1 MRLRSP
7 KLRGAAVCKRYF
19 FRAWQISGSVPGWLG
34 ASTSKPASSATSSHD
49 RINEMSSSQ
58 RISSTREWW
67 ANRRHEFT
75 LFASAVVIEEA
86 LRGDPE
92 YAKARMGIIEQL
104 RLADVT
110 RAARALAAQLLLE
123 AALPPKANAD
133 ALHISIAAVNGIDNL
148 LTWNCTHLANAS
160 ILPRVNEICRAA
172 GFEPPYVS
180 TPEELMVG

>member
-1 MRLRSP
+1 M
-7 KLRGAAVCKRYF
+7 AAHQ
-19 FRAWQISGSVPGWLG
+19 QI
-34 ASTSKPASSATSSHD
+34 
-49 RINEMSSSQ
+49 
-58 RISSTREWW
+58 TREWW

-75 LFASAVVIEEA
+75 LFGSAVVIEEA

-92 YAKARMGIIEQL
+92 YANARMGIIEQL

-160 ILPRVNEICRAA
+160 ILPRVNEICRVA

>member
-1 MRLRSP
+1 MTRSVYLETSVISYLVARP
-7 KLRGAAVCKRYF
+7 NQRDLVVAAH
-19 FRAWQISGSVPGWLG
+19 QEI
-34 ASTSKPASSATSSHD
+34 
-49 RINEMSSSQ
+49 
-58 RISSTREWW
+58 TREWW

-92 YAKARMGIIEQL
+92 YAKARMNIIEQL

-110 RAARALAAQLLLE
+110 RDARALAAQLLLE

-133 ALHISIAAVNGIDNL
+133 ALHISVAAVNGIDNL

>member
-1 MRLRSP
+1 MARSVYLETSVISYLVARP
-7 KLRGAAVCKRYF
+7 NQRDLIVAAHQ
-19 FRAWQISGSVPGWLG
+19 QI
-34 ASTSKPASSATSSHD
+34 
-49 RINEMSSSQ
+49 
-58 RISSTREWW
+58 TREWW

-92 YAKARMGIIEQL
+92 YAMARMSIIEQL

-148 LTWNCTHLANAS
+148 LT
-160 ILPRVNEICRAA
+160 
-172 GFEPPYVS
+172 
-180 TPEELMVG
+180 

>member
-1 MRLRSP
+1 VYLETSVISYLVARPNQRDLRV
-7 KLRGAAVCKRYF
+7 AAHQ
-19 FRAWQISGSVPGWLG
+19 QI
-34 ASTSKPASSATSSHD
+34 
-49 RINEMSSSQ
+49 
-58 RISSTREWW
+58 TRDWW
-67 ANRRHEFT
+67 ANCRHQFT

-86 LRGDPE
+86 LRGDFE
-92 YAKARMGIIEQL
+92 YAKARMSVIEVL

-110 RAARALAAQLLLE
+110 RDARALAAQLLLE

-133 ALHISIAAVNGIDNL
+133 ALHISVAAVNGIDNL
-148 LTWNCTHLANAS
+148 LTWNCTHLANAA

>member
-1 MRLRSP
+1 MARSVYLETSVISYLVARP
-7 KLRGAAVCKRYF
+7 NQRDVVVAAHQ
-19 FRAWQISGSVPGWLG
+19 QI
-34 ASTSKPASSATSSHD
+34 
-49 RINEMSSSQ
+49 
-58 RISSTREWW
+58 TREWW

>member
-1 MRLRSP
+1 MARSVYLETSVISYLVARP
-7 KLRGAAVCKRYF
+7 NQRDLVVAAHQ
-19 FRAWQISGSVPGWLG
+19 QI
-34 ASTSKPASSATSSHD
+34 
-49 RINEMSSSQ
+49 
-58 RISSTREWW
+58 TREWW
-67 ANRRHEFT
+67 TNRRHEFT

-92 YAKARMGIIEQL
+92 YAKARMSIIERL

-110 RAARALAAQLLLE
+110 RDARALAAQLLLE

-133 ALHISIAAVNGIDNL
+133 ALHIAIAAVTGLDNL

-160 ILPRVNEICRAA
+160 ILPRVNEICRTA

>member
-1 MRLRSP
+1 VTRSVYLETSVISYLVARP
-7 KLRGAAVCKRYF
+7 NQRDVVVAAHQ
-19 FRAWQISGSVPGWLG
+19 QI
-34 ASTSKPASSATSSHD
+34 
-49 RINEMSSSQ
+49 
-58 RISSTREWW
+58 TREWW
-67 ANRRHEFT
+67 VNRRHQFT

>member
-1 MRLRSP
+1 VPRSVYLETSVISYLVARP
-7 KLRGAAVCKRYF
+7 NQRDVVVAAHQ
-19 FRAWQISGSVPGWLG
+19 QI
-34 ASTSKPASSATSSHD
+34 
-49 RINEMSSSQ
+49 
-58 RISSTREWW
+58 TRDWW

-92 YAKARMGIIEQL
+92 YAKARMAIVEQL

-160 ILPRVNEICRAA
+160 ILPRVNEICRTA

>member
-1 MRLRSP
+1 MARSVYLETSVISYLVARP
-7 KLRGAAVCKRYF
+7 NQRDVVVAAHQ
-19 FRAWQISGSVPGWLG
+19 QI
-34 ASTSKPASSATSSHD
+34 
-49 RINEMSSSQ
+49 
-58 RISSTREWW
+58 TREWW

-104 RLADVT
+104 HLADVT

>member
-1 MRLRSP
+1 MPRSVYLETSVISYLVARP
-7 KLRGAAVCKRYF
+7 NQRDLVVAAHQ
-19 FRAWQISGSVPGWLG
+19 QI
-34 ASTSKPASSATSSHD
+34 
-49 RINEMSSSQ
+49 
-58 RISSTREWW
+58 TREWW
-67 ANRRHEFT
+67 TSRRHEFT

-92 YAKARMGIIEQL
+92 YAKARMSIIEQL

-110 RAARALAAQLLLE
+110 RDARALAAQLLLG
-123 AALPPKANAD
+123 AALPPRANAD
-133 ALHISIAAVNGIDNL
+133 ALHLSIAAVNGIDNL

-160 ILPRVNEICRAA
+160 ILPRVNAICRAA